1 MQISEAL
8 PRHYQYISIGKT
20 GIQILQTINT
30 AKNYVA
36 SEIAINNN
44 KSIYEFFFDLKDKIE
59 EEVGKLEWYC
69 KENNKSAKIRKVFE
83 IDVNN
88 PENHEKAILE
98 QVKMGAELKAI
109 IYKYL

>member
-8 PRHYQYISIGKT
+8 PRHYQYISIGKA
-20 GIQILQTINT
+20 GIQILQTVNT

-59 EEVGKLEWYC
+59 DEIGELEWYC
-69 KENNKSAKIRKVFE
+69 KDNTKSTKIRKVFE